1 MGQEEIFRKE
11 LAELLRL
18 GKKQGNRLSHE
29 QVNEAF
35 PASGIDKSKLSL
47 IYDYLTQNKISVGEP
62 LDLEEEWNDEETLNP
77 EDRDFFAMF
86 MEELDGLPFVSEEEK
101 TALIPVCHRG

>member
-18 GKKQGNRLSHE
+18 GKKQGNRLSKE

-35 PASGIDKSKLSL
+35 PASGIDKNKLSF
-47 IYDYLTQNKISVGEP
+47 IYDYLMQNKISVGET
-62 LDLEEEWNDEETLNP
+62 LDLEEEWNNEEALNP

-86 MEELDGLPFVSEEEK
+86 MEELDGLSQIGRAHV
-101 TALIPVCHRG
+101 

>member
-18 GKKQGNRLSHE
+18 GKKQGNRLSKE

-35 PASGIDKSKLSL
+35 PASRINKKQAF
-47 IYDYLTQNKISVGEP
+47 YYL
-62 LDLEEEWNDEETLNP
+62 
-77 EDRDFFAMF
+77 
-86 MEELDGLPFVSEEEK
+86 
-101 TALIPVCHRG
+101 